1 MNMHKLVIITVN
13 ENMSK
18 NRRPTLSTKTRLDA
32 EHKNCAMP
40 RKTVANDVDILTL
53 AYKNTSWA

>member
-1 MNMHKLVIITVN
+1 MNIHKLVIIMVN

-18 NRRPTLSTKTRLDA
+18 NRRPTRSMKTRLDA

-40 RKTVANDVDILTL
+40 RKTVAIEVDILTL
-53 AYKNTSWA
+53 A